1 MSSEVKVQEQALQRS
16 TEIVVATH
24 EELRSRFSALRGDVA
39 SIGAQWEGA
48 GKGAFDRLM
57 VSWDE
62 QANRVARALDRFES
76 NLRKADQTFTVQ
88 DEQVQASMNKFAATL
103 GGN

>member
-16 TEIVVATH
+16 AEIVAATH
-24 EELRSRFSALRGDVA
+24 EELRGRFSALRGDVA
-39 SIGAQWEGA
+39 SIGAQWEGE
-48 GKGAFDRLM
+48 GKIAFDRLM

-62 QANRVARALDRFES
+62 QANRVANALDNFES
-76 NLRKADQTFTVQ
+76 NLRRADQTFTAQ
-88 DEQVQASMNKFAATL
+88 DQQVQASMNKFAATL

>member
-16 TEIVVATH
+16 AEIVVATH

-48 GKGAFDRLM
+48 GNGAL
-57 VSWDE
+57 
-62 QANRVARALDRFES
+62 
-76 NLRKADQTFTVQ
+76 T
-88 DEQVQASMNKFAATL
+88 
-103 GGN
+103 G

>member
-1 MSSEVKVQEQALQRS
+1 
-16 TEIVVATH
+16 
-24 EELRSRFSALRGDVA
+24 
-39 SIGAQWEGA
+39 
-48 GKGAFDRLM
+48 M